1 MKSKDPYPPADV
13 GDSSNLA
20 EDDICQDDN
29 FKFNEDEATDSEIV
43 IDDEAEEYE
52 EETTGVKVKYTL
64 KEDEIVNFIKSSF
77 EYKKNSSIKKRHTLA
92 QTIICL
98 LIALVYFVTF
108 ASYYLWLLIFPI
120 CFVFLIWTIP
130 ALNFRRVIAD
140 ILRNKEFSVEI
151 FPDKIDVVSEL
162 GSREILLDGSYEC
175 AEFGNMILISSN
187 GKYDLIIPIRAIEP
201 EFRADVQAM
210 IFAGAV
216 PR

>member
-130 ALNFRRVIAD
+130 ALNFRRVISD

-162 GSREILLDGSYEC
+162 GSREILLD
-175 AEFGNMILISSN
+175 
-187 GKYDLIIPIRAIEP
+187 
-201 EFRADVQAM
+201 
-210 IFAGAV
+210 
-216 PR
+216 

>member
-98 LIALVYFVTF
+98 L
-108 ASYYLWLLIFPI
+108 
-120 CFVFLIWTIP
+120 
-130 ALNFRRVIAD
+130 
-140 ILRNKEFSVEI
+140 
-151 FPDKIDVVSEL
+151 
-162 GSREILLDGSYEC
+162 
-175 AEFGNMILISSN
+175 
-187 GKYDLIIPIRAIEP
+187 
-201 EFRADVQAM
+201 
-210 IFAGAV
+210 
-216 PR
+216 

>member
-1 MKSKDPYPPADV
+1 MK
-13 GDSSNLA
+13 
-20 EDDICQDDN
+20 
-29 FKFNEDEATDSEIV
+29 
-43 IDDEAEEYE
+43 
-52 EETTGVKVKYTL
+52 
-64 KEDEIVNFIKSSF
+64 IVNFIKSSF

-108 ASYYLWLLIFPI
+108 ASYYLWLLISPI

-130 ALNFRRVIAD
+130 ALNFRRVISD
-140 ILRNKEFSVEI
+140 ILKNKEFSVEI

-187 GKYDLIIPIRAIEP
+187 GRYDLIIPIRAIEP